1 MLQELNKSKRWAG
14 LHVADSSCFHYR
26 RVRTTFITIA
36 ILAKLEYSNKGLTNL
51 CKSCLGLW
59 KYKVHNQHSLYNLV
73 KFSMQLTA
81 NYLFI
86 FLCFNEQRLMLRVL
100 EPLKVKG
107 SNANDDE
114 TEAHKIWMVP
124 LCLSYYLFLLKTERL
139 ATENLFCNK
148 CDRKSLIGTKSWL
161 NVTWDERYEIIF
173 DFQKKKNHIV

>member
-1 MLQELNKSKRWAG
+1 
-14 LHVADSSCFHYR
+14 
-26 RVRTTFITIA
+26 
-36 ILAKLEYSNKGLTNL
+36 
-51 CKSCLGLW
+51 
-59 KYKVHNQHSLYNLV
+59 
-73 KFSMQLTA
+73 
-81 NYLFI
+81 
-86 FLCFNEQRLMLRVL
+86 MLRVL